1 MFGAIEAGGTKFVC
15 AVSDEKLEIIEKVS
29 IPTETPDVTMA
40 AVFGFF
46 DQYELKSMGVG
57 SFGPIDVNEKSD
69 TYGYITSTPKIKW
82 QNYNFLGALKTR
94 YGVPI
99 AWTTDVNAAAY
110 GELTYGAGKGK
121 QSCIYLTIGTGVGG
135 GGVVNGQL
143 LQGFG
148 HPEMGH
154 IRVTRLEGDT
164 FSGVCP
170 YHGDCVEGLV
180 SGPALEKRTGQKGQ
194 TLAEDDPV
202 WKIQANYIAQALM
215 NYTLVLSPEAIIL
228 GGGVMQQAH
237 LFSLIHEEF
246 EKVINGYVSYPEL
259 DKYILPTGLG
269 SNSGII
275 GCLQLAKEKL
285 ESLSN

>member
-15 AVSDEKLEIIEKVS
+15 AVSDEKLQIVERVS
-29 IPTETPDVTMA
+29 IPTETPDVTME
-40 AVFGFF
+40 AVFNFF
-46 DQYELKSMGVG
+46 DKYELESLGVG
-57 SFGPIDVNEKSD
+57 SFGPIDVNEKSP

-82 QNYNFLGALKTR
+82 QNFNFLGALSAR
-94 YGVPI
+94 YEVPI

-154 IRVTRLEGDT
+154 IHVKRLEGDT
-164 FSGVCP
+164 FLGVCP
-170 YHGDCVEGLV
+170 YHGDCIEGLV
-180 SGPALEKRTGQKGQ
+180 AGPALEKRTGKKGQ
-194 TLAEDDPV
+194 TLTEDDPV
-202 WKIQANYIAQALM
+202 WQTQAYYIAQALM
-215 NYTLVLSPEAIIL
+215 NYTLILSPEAIIL
-228 GGGVMQQAH
+228 GGGVMQQEH
-237 LFSLIHEEF
+237 LFPLIRQEF
-246 EKVINGYVSYPEL
+246 EKAVNGYVSYPEL
-259 DKYILPTGLG
+259 NDYILPTGLG
-269 SNSGII
+269 NNSGII

-285 ESLSN
+285 ETFSN